1 MLTGVLYALAAGLM
15 WGLVFIC
22 PLILPDYPPILLAC
36 GRYLAFGIVT
46 LPLAFMDRAALRELT
61 KADWRDA
68 LKLAVVGNLIYYTCL
83 SAAIQHSGG
92 ALPTM
97 IIGTLPASI
106 AISANIRDG
115 ARDGTLP
122 WKWLLPSLALICL
135 GIAGVNHSELRNFEL
150 DDRFD
155 LTGYATGALLAVGAA
170 ACWTWYPLRN
180 ADWLRNHPGRS
191 PRIWATAQGLATLP
205 LAITGYGLVWIISA
219 QGITDFPMPLGPTPL
234 KFAGLM
240 FTLGLFASW
249 GGTMCWNQAALRL
262 PSVIAGQLIVFETI
276 AALAYVYL
284 LRGTVPDQVSLCG
297 IILMMIGVLIAS
309 QIKPEKAVLSG

>member
-1 MLTGVLYALAAGLM
+1 MLIGVLYALAAGLM

-22 PLILPDYPPILLAC
+22 PLMLPDYPPILLAC

-46 LPLAFMDRAALRELT
+46 LPLAFMDRAALRDLT
-61 KADWRDA
+61 SADWRDA

-97 IIGTLPASI
+97 IIGTLPATI

-122 WKWLLPSLALICL
+122 WMRLLPSLALICL
-135 GIAGVNHSELRNFEL
+135 GIAGVNHGELTRL
-150 DDRFD
+150 QADDHFD
-155 LTGYATGALLAVGAA
+155 IFRYGTGALLAIGAV

-205 LAITGYGLVWIISA
+205 LAIMGYGLVWIVSA
-219 QGITDFPMPLGPTPL
+219 QGVNDFEMPLGPTPL
-234 KFAGLM
+234 QFIGLM

-276 AALAYVYL
+276 AALAYVFL
-284 LRGTVPDQVSLCG
+284 LRGNVPDTVSLAG

-309 QIKPEKAVLSG
+309 QIKPEKTVSAG